1 MKRVAEPIVYVA
13 LLALLSAAALA
24 EGRRHAALD
33 RRLPLTP
40 KELYATLAKSQVRWQ
55 VIDARAADFDD
66 AHVPGS
72 IPLPGCDAGRAP
84 AAVRE
89 RVLRSAPTVIVTASG
104 AANEAE
110 PCLRQFTSARVLAGG
125 MAAWSD
131 ANLPE
136 DSGDYT
142 PPSAKAGG
150 GCL

>member
-1 MKRVAEPIVYVA
+1 MSRAVEPIAYVA

-33 RRLPLTP
+33 RRVPVTP
-40 KELYATLAKSQVRWQ
+40 QELYRTLARSQVRWQ
-55 VIDARAADFDD
+55 VVDARTSDFDD

-72 IPLPGCDAGRAP
+72 IPLPACDAARAP
-84 AAVRE
+84 AAVRAH
-89 RVLRSAPTVIVTASG
+89 VLVSAPTVIVTASG
-104 AANEAE
+104 DAGEAA
-110 PCLRQFTSARVLAGG
+110 PCLSKFTSARVLAGG

-136 DSGDYT
+136 DSGDYV

>member
-1 MKRVAEPIVYVA
+1 MKRVVEPIVYVA
-13 LLALLSAAALA
+13 LLVLLSAAALA
-24 EGRRHAALD
+24 EGRKHAALD

-40 KELYATLAKSQVRWQ
+40 QELYRTLAKSQVRWQ
-55 VIDARAADFDD
+55 VIDARTSDFDD

-72 IPLPGCDAGRAP
+72 IPLPACDAARVP
-84 AAVRE
+84 AGVRE
-89 RVLRSAPTVIVTASG
+89 RVLASAPTVIVTATGEASE
-104 AANEAE
+104 AA
-110 PCLRQFTSARVLAGG
+110 PCLERFTSARVLAGG

-136 DSGDYT
+136 DNGDYT